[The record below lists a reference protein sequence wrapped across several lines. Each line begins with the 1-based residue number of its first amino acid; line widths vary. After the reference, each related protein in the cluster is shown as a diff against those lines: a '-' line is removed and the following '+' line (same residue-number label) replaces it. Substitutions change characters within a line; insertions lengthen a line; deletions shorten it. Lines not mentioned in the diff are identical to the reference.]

1 MPITHSPL
9 RYPGGK
15 SKIAPIIKD
24 LISKND
30 LIGCNYVEPFVGGGG
45 LALDL
50 LLTGFVKTIHLNDL
64 DPSIYNFWYIVK
76 NRPQELCGRIKDTH
90 ITIDEWYR
98 QKNIFSSDVGADPL
112 GHAFATLFLNR
123 TNRSGILM
131 GGVMGG
137 KAQLGSYKLDSRFNK
152 EDIIRKIMK
161 IHEFRESIFVYN
173 KNAKNILSSLPAK
186 GETFTYLDP
195 PYYHKGKTLYKKYFN
210 HSDHKKLADMLKDMG
225 SGAYWTVSY
234 DNCAE
239 IREIYHGLP
248 YMEYRINYSTKKYI
262 TETEIMFLSP
272 HLK

>member
-24 LISKND
+24 IISEND
-30 LIGCNYVEPFVGGGG
+30 LIGCDYVEPFVGGGG

-50 LLTGFVKTIHLNDL
+50 LFTGFVKTIHLNDL
-64 DPSIYNFWYIVK
+64 DPSIYNLWYVMV
-76 NRPQELCGRIKDTH
+76 NRSQDLCDRIRETQ
-90 ITIDEWYR
+90 ITIDEWNL
-98 QKNIFSSDVGADPL
+98 QKNIFGSDVGVDPL
-112 GHAFATLFLNR
+112 GHALATLFLNR

-137 KAQLGSYKLDSRFNK
+137 KAQLGRYKLDSRFNK

-173 KNAKNILSSLPAK
+173 KNAKNFISSFPAK
-186 GETFTYLDP
+186 RKPFTYLDP
-195 PYYHKGKTLYKKYFN
+195 PYYHKGKILYKKYFN
-210 HSDHKKLADMLKDMG
+210 HSDHKELADILRDTGG
-225 SGAYWTVSY
+225 SCWAISY
-234 DNCAE
+234 DNCDE

-248 YMEYRINYSTKKYI
+248 YREYKLNYSAKKHI